1 MDWDNIAPMIVAVTL
16 FLSIAGVLILRP
28 LTKRLGDLIEIT
40 SRRQQGETRREEVTR
55 LTEVIGHLADR
66 LEHLEQRQDFT
77 DQLVVSLERPARARL
92 AEQEDC

>member
-1 MDWDNIAPMIVAVTL
+1 MDWDNIAPMIVVVTL

-55 LTEVIGHLADR
+55 LTEVIGRLADR